1 MSLTR
6 EHMRSLIRTYFDGCN
21 EADVEKMKACF
32 VPEAVHYFPAGSP
45 ASAPGPFVG
54 ADVIAQR
61 WATAVANG
69 GSCWTIDSF
78 CGDESNST
86 AVIEWTHFKQF
97 AGVILRGDEWYRFD
111 PESGLIR
118 EIRAYYAAPQPDNV
132 EEVALGGFDYTGR
145 GYAQTPPVVHSR

>member
-32 VPEAVHYFPAGSP
+32 VPEAVHYFPANSP
-45 ASAPGPFVG
+45 ASAPGPFIG
-54 ADVIAQR
+54 ADTIARR
-61 WATAVANG
+61 WAAAVRDG

-78 CGDESNST
+78 CGDESTGT

-97 AGVILRGDEWYRFD
+97 AGMILRGDEWYRFD
-111 PESGLIR
+111 PDSGLIR
-118 EIRAYYAAPQPDNV
+118 EIRAYYAAAQPEGLAV
-132 EEVALGGFDYTGR
+132 VGLGGFDYPGR
-145 GYAQTPPVVHSR
+145 DYAMTPPVVHEQ